1 MSSKNREVELT
12 DTMAKV
18 GFEYP
23 TESRLAEMLDEI
35 LDRRGESLSRET
47 FDDILDLTETEAQ
60 AKAYEILVRM
70 MSALHPQTRLST
82 VQTALNTG
90 ASITESA
97 RQLGISKQALS
108 KGLKKIRQRLR
119 GTIKPA
125 HKVLPEPPTRKR

>member
-1 MSSKNREVELT
+1 MSAKNREVELT

>member
-1 MSSKNREVELT
+1 MSAKNREVELT

-35 LDRRGESLSRET
+35 LDRHGENLSRET
-47 FDDILDLTETEAQ
+47 FDDILDLAETESQ

-70 MSALHPQTRLST
+70 MSALHPQTKLQT
-82 VQTALNTG
+82 VQTALNAGT
-90 ASITESA
+90 SITESA

-125 HKVLPEPPTRKR
+125 RKVLPGPPAQRR

>member
-1 MSSKNREVELT
+1 MSAKNREVELT

-119 GTIKPA
+119 GTIKPVR
-125 HKVLPEPPTRKR
+125 KVLPQPPTRKR

>member
-1 MSSKNREVELT
+1 MSAKNREVELT

-125 HKVLPEPPTRKR
+125 HKVLPEPTARKR

>member
-1 MSSKNREVELT
+1 MSAKNREVELT

-35 LDRRGESLSRET
+35 LDRRGENLSRET

-125 HKVLPEPPTRKR
+125 HKVLPQPPTRKR

>member
-1 MSSKNREVELT
+1 MSAKNREVELT

-35 LDRRGESLSRET
+35 LDRRGENLSRET

-119 GTIKPA
+119 GTIKPVR
-125 HKVLPEPPTRKR
+125 KVLPQPPTRKR

>member
-1 MSSKNREVELT
+1 MSAKNREVELT

-35 LDRRGESLSRET
+35 LDRRGENLSRET
-47 FDDILDLTETEAQ
+47 FDDILNLAETESQ

-90 ASITESA
+90 TSITESA

-125 HKVLPEPPTRKR
+125 RKVLPEPPAKRR

>member
-1 MSSKNREVELT
+1 MSAKNREVELT

-47 FDDILDLTETEAQ
+47 FDDILDLAETEAQ

-125 HKVLPEPPTRKR
+125 RKVLPEPQARKR

>member
-1 MSSKNREVELT
+1 MSAKNREVELT

-47 FDDILDLTETEAQ
+47 FDDILDLAETEAQ

-125 HKVLPEPPTRKR
+125 HKVLPEPPARKR

>member
-35 LDRRGESLSRET
+35 LDRRGENLSRET

>member
-1 MSSKNREVELT
+1 MSAKNREVELT

-35 LDRRGESLSRET
+35 LDRRGENLSRET
-47 FDDILDLTETEAQ
+47 FDDILNLAETESQ

-90 ASITESA
+90 TSITESA

-108 KGLKKIRQRLR
+108 KGLKKIRQRLK

-125 HKVLPEPPTRKR
+125 RKVLPKPTPQRR